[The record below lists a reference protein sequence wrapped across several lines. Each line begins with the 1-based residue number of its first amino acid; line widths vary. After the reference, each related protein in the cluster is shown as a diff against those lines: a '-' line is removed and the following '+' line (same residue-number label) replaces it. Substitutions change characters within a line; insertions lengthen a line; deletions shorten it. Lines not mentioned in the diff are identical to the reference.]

1 MAILYIE
8 LKPPTHYIKLSK
20 TTCYTGDKIEP

>member
-1 MAILYIE
+1 MAIFYIE

-20 TTCYTGDKIEP
+20 ATWYAGDIIKP